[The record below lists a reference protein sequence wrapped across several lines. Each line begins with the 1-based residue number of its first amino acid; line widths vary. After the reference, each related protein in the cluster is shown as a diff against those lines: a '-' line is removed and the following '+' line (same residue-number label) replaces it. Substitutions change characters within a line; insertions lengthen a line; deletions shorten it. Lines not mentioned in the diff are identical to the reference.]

1 MNPLL
6 LLMGLLLVAYLGSF
20 LVGGERSL
28 RGIGLPS
35 SVEWVV
41 LGFIVGPHALGL
53 VASSVVDSVR
63 PIILIGMGWLALV
76 AGANYGVTPFGPV
89 PARRVGLALVF
100 GLVSGGLAG
109 AAIYL
114 LSPYF
119 VSSLAESERRL
130 LAIALGAAATETTR
144 HVMRWVHERHGATGP
159 LFRLLS
165 DIADAEDVIPI
176 AALAIAFSLMQP
188 KTSLL
193 GPAVSFGATL
203 GLGFVLGVIC
213 SLLLGREFRL
223 RESWGVLLGTSVLA
237 IGVAARAQLSVVAV
251 LFTLGL
257 TLAVVSRHAGEIR
270 AMLLATERSALL
282 PILILCGIR
291 LAAPRLAPTM
301 ALVAILVVVR
311 VLAKYMFGGVLGRVV
326 PEARPAGGLVGL
338 GMLSSGALTML
349 VGLSCALHFPG
360 FVGDTVLVAAAAL
373 NIVGELLGPP
383 SLRIALR
390 RAGELHELPPAPPSS
405 GELALDEESSPHP
418 PWANEDGPVSE
429 EIP

>member
-41 LGFIVGPHALGL
+41 LGFIVGPYALGL

-63 PIILIGMGWLALV
+63 PIVLIGLGWLALV
-76 AGANYGVTPFGPV
+76 AGANYGVGPFGPV
-89 PARRVGLALVF
+89 PGKRVVLAMIF
-100 GLVSGGLAG
+100 GLTSGGLAG
-109 AAIYL
+109 AAV
-114 LSPYF
+114 YF
-119 VSSLAESERRL
+119 LVPFFVGSLAEDDRRV
-130 LAIALGAAATETTR
+130 LAITLGAAATETTR

-159 LFRLLS
+159 LFRFVS
-165 DIADAEDVIPI
+165 DIADAQDVIPI
-176 AALAIAFSLMQP
+176 AALAVAFSLAQP
-188 KTSLL
+188 HGAVL

-203 GLGFVLGVIC
+203 ALGVVLGLVC

-251 LFTLGL
+251 LFTLGM

-291 LAAPRLAPTM
+291 LAAPKLAPTM
-301 ALVAILVVVR
+301 SLVAIIVVVR
-311 VLAKYMFGGVLGRVV
+311 ILAKYMFGGVLGRAL
-326 PEARPAGGLVGL
+326 PEVRPAGGLAGL

-349 VGLSCALHFPG
+349 VGLSCALRFPG
-360 FVGDTVLVAAAAL
+360 FIGDTVLVTAAVL

-405 GELALDEESSPHP
+405 GEIPAAEESSPNP
-418 PWANEDGPVSE
+418 PWADEEGPQPE

>member
-41 LGFIVGPHALGL
+41 LGFIVGPYALGL
-53 VASSVVDSVR
+53 VASSVVESVR
-63 PIILIGMGWLALV
+63 PIILIGLGWLALV
-76 AGANYGVTPFGPV
+76 AGANYGVTPLGPV
-89 PARRVGLALVF
+89 PGRRVVLALIF
-100 GLVSGGLAG
+100 GLGSGGLAG
-109 AAIYL
+109 AAVYFL
-114 LSPYF
+114 CPYF
-119 VSSLAESERRL
+119 VGALAEDDRRL
-130 LAIALGAAATETTR
+130 LALTLGAAATETTR

-159 LFRLLS
+159 LFRLVS
-165 DIADAEDVIPI
+165 DLADAEDVIPVG
-176 AALAIAFSLMQP
+176 ALAVAFSLAQP
-188 KTSLL
+188 RGSML

-213 SLLLGREFRL
+213 SLLLGREFRV

-270 AMLLATERSALL
+270 TMLLATERSALL

-291 LAAPRLAPTM
+291 LAAPKLAPTM
-301 ALVAILVVVR
+301 ALAAIIVVVR
-311 VLAKYMFGGVLGRVV
+311 VLAKYTFGGILGRAV

-338 GMLSSGALTML
+338 GMLSSGAMTML
-349 VGLSCALHFPG
+349 IGLSCALRFPG
-360 FVGDTVLVAAAAL
+360 FVGDTVLVAAAVL
-373 NIVGELLGPP
+373 NVVGELLGPP

-390 RAGELHELPPAPPSS
+390 RAGELHELPPPPPSS
-405 GELALDEESSPHP
+405 EDLPADDESSPRP
-418 PWANEDGPVSE
+418 PWADEDGPPSE
-429 EIP
+429 EVP

>member
-53 VASSVVDSVR
+53 VGSSVVDSVR
-63 PIILIGMGWLALV
+63 PIVLIGLGWLALV
-76 AGANYGVTPFGPV
+76 SGANYGATPFGPV
-89 PARRVGLALVF
+89 PARRVVLALMFGLA
-100 GLVSGGLAG
+100 SGGLAG
-109 AAIYL
+109 AAVYF

-119 VSSLAESERRL
+119 VGALGEDERRL
-130 LAIALGAAATETTR
+130 LAITLGAAATETTR

-159 LFRLLS
+159 LFRLVS

-176 AALAIAFSLMQP
+176 AALAVAFALVQP
-188 KTSLL
+188 RGSMLS
-193 GPAVSFGATL
+193 PAVAFGATL

-257 TLAVVSRHAGEIR
+257 TLAVVSRHAADIR
-270 AMLLATERSALL
+270 TMLLATERSALL

-291 LAAPRLAPTM
+291 LAAPKVAATM
-301 ALVAILVVVR
+301 ALVAIIVVVR
-311 VLAKYMFGGVLGRVV
+311 IVAKYMLGGILGRTV
-326 PEARPAGGLVGL
+326 PNARPAGGLVGL
-338 GMLSSGALTML
+338 GMLSSGAMTML
-349 VGLSCALHFPG
+349 IGLSCALHFPG
-360 FVGDTVLVAAAAL
+360 FVGDTVLVTAAVL

-405 GELALDEESSPHP
+405 DELPEDEESSPRP
-418 PWANEDGPVSE
+418 PWADEDGPQSE

>member
-20 LVGGERSL
+20 LVGGERSM

-63 PIILIGMGWLALV
+63 PIILIALGWLALI
-76 AGANYGVTPFGPV
+76 AGANFGVTPFGPV
-89 PARRVGLALVF
+89 PPRRVVLALTSGLA
-100 GLVSGGLAG
+100 SGGLAG
-109 AAIYL
+109 AAVYFA
-114 LSPYF
+114 SPYF
-119 VSSLAESERRL
+119 VSSLAEDQRRL
-130 LAIALGAAATETTR
+130 LAITLGALASETTR

-159 LFRLLS
+159 LFRLVS

-176 AALAIAFSLMQP
+176 AALAVAFALVQP
-188 KTSLL
+188 RGAVM
-193 GPAVSFGATL
+193 GPAVSVAATL

-270 AMLLATERSALL
+270 TMLLATERSALL

-291 LAAPRLAPTM
+291 LAAPSLAPTM
-301 ALVAILVVVR
+301 ALVAVIVVVR
-311 VLAKYMFGGVLGRVV
+311 ILAKYMFGGILARTVA
-326 PEARPAGGLVGL
+326 EARPAGGLVGL
-338 GMLSSGALTML
+338 GMLSSGGLTML
-349 VGLSCALHFPG
+349 IGLSCALHFPG
-360 FVGDTVLVAAAAL
+360 FVGDTVLVTAAVL

-390 RAGELHELPPAPPSS
+390 RAGELHELPPAAPSS
-405 GELALDEESSPHP
+405 GELPADEDSSPNP
-418 PWANEDGPVSE
+418 PWADEDGPPSE
-429 EIP
+429 EMP